1 MFDINFSDMISDLS
15 KKKVIIAGSEGL
27 IGKALNK
34 ELVKIGV
41 KVVRLDLKLGHDFS
55 DEKTVKEIMQLYK
68 KFDVL
73 ITPFALNPQPDEK
86 SWDLFNLPLSSLEKY
101 LKINLLALFSVCR
114 EFARVCN
121 DNASIINFSSTYGVN
136 SPKHFIYKEGFTKH
150 IGYTITKSGVIGMTK
165 YLATYLAPKIRVNAI
180 VPGGIQNNQSKDFKK
195 NYSKMTPMA
204 RMMNVEEVIGIILYL
219 CSDISSYTTGSILTV
234 DGGWTAW

>member
-1 MFDINFSDMISDLS
+1 MFDIDFSDMISDLS

-41 KVVRLDLKLGHDFS
+41 KVVGLDLKLGHDFS

-121 DNASIINFSSTYGVN
+121 NNASIINFSSTYGIN
-136 SPKHFIYKEGFTKH
+136 SPKHFIYKEGFAKH

-165 YLATYLAPKIRVNAI
+165 YLATYLAPQIRVNTI
-180 VPGGIQNNQSKDFKK
+180 IPGGIENNQSKNFKE
-195 NYSKMTPMA
+195 NYSKMTPMG
-204 RMMNVEEVIGIILYL
+204 RMMNVKEIIGIILYL